1 MGLGRLATVTGKIT
15 TRAVMVWALRC
26 TAAFVGWAQASN
38 AQAIASAIRAKNYD
52 HALELAKQALKTAPN
67 DVRVLTL
74 QAIAFQELG
83 QEGKALA
90 GFHRA
95 LELSPDYLAA
105 LEGAAQL
112 EYAAGSERATPL
124 LDRLLKLRPDEPTAH
139 AMRAVMAWKH
149 RDCETAVLHFERS
162 RSVIASQ
169 PDALEEFGICLL
181 RLKRPE
187 AAAELFRQLV
197 VKDPANRR
205 ARYSLASV
213 EMMAQRYQAAIDCL
227 QPLIAGAD
235 PDPKALA
242 LASGAYEALG
252 DTPNAVSTLR
262 QAIVLDPR
270 NESYYLDFAALSF
283 THKSYEAGI
292 QMVKAG
298 LTLSPDSPKLHLA
311 RGILYV
317 QIGQIDPADADFAAS
332 ERLDPQQPS
341 TAAARVLAHLQQN
354 NMEEAQ
360 KAVQQEMS
368 DRPNDG
374 FLYYLLAEVLNWQ
387 GPPAG
392 SPEFQ
397 KALDAAL
404 TAVLLQPG
412 LTLARNLLSRLYL
425 ANGQVKLAIEECR
438 AVLHDNPQ
446 DPVALYRLMRALKN
460 TGDPEGAKQI
470 PELLRKFNEARQ
482 MASKQEAQEN
492 RYKLVEEAAGT
503 VK

>member
-1 MGLGRLATVTGKIT
+1 
-15 TRAVMVWALRC
+15 
-26 TAAFVGWAQASN
+26 
-38 AQAIASAIRAKNYD
+38 
-52 HALELAKQALKTAPN
+52 
-67 DVRVLTL
+67 
-74 QAIAFQELG
+74 
-83 QEGKALA
+83 
-90 GFHRA
+90 
-95 LELSPDYLAA
+95 
-105 LEGAAQL
+105 
-112 EYAAGSERATPL
+112 
-124 LDRLLKLRPDEPTAH
+124 
-139 AMRAVMAWKH
+139 
-149 RDCETAVLHFERS
+149 
-162 RSVIASQ
+162 
-169 PDALEEFGICLL
+169 
-181 RLKRPE
+181 
-187 AAAELFRQLV
+187 
-197 VKDPANRR
+197 
-205 ARYSLASV
+205 
-213 EMMAQRYQAAIDCL
+213 
-227 QPLIAGAD
+227 
-235 PDPKALA
+235 
-242 LASGAYEALG
+242 
-252 DTPNAVSTLR
+252 
-262 QAIVLDPR
+262 
-270 NESYYLDFAALSF
+270 LSF

-317 QIGQIDPADADFAAS
+317 QIGHIDQADADFAAS

-404 TAVLLQPG
+404 TAVRLQPG

-425 ANGQVKLAIEECR
+425 DNGQVKLAIEECR

>member
-1 MGLGRLATVTGKIT
+1 MTGKTT
-15 TRAVMVWALRC
+15 TRAVIAWALG
-26 TAAFVGWAQASN
+26 TAAAFVGWAQTPAPN
-38 AQAIASAIRAKNYD
+38 AQSIASALQAKNYD

-74 QAIAFQELG
+74 EALALKELG
-83 QEGKALA
+83 QEQKALA
-90 GFHRA
+90 VFQRA

-112 EYAAGSERATPL
+112 EYAAGSASAIPL
-124 LDRLLKLRPDEPTAH
+124 LDRLLKVRPDEPTAH
-139 AMRAVMAWKH
+139 AMRAVIAWKH

-169 PDALEEFGICLL
+169 SEALEEFGICLV
-181 RLKRPE
+181 RLKHPE
-187 AAAELFRQLV
+187 AAAEVFRQLV
-197 VKDPANRR
+197 AKDPANRR

-213 EMMAQRYQAAIDCL
+213 EMMAQRHQAAIDSL
-227 QPLIAGAD
+227 QPLMAGRD

-262 QAIVLDPR
+262 QAIVGDPR
-270 NESYYLDFAALSF
+270 KESYYLDFAALSLA
-283 THKSYEAGI
+283 HKSYGAGI
-292 QMVKAG
+292 QMIQAG
-298 LTLSPDSPKLHLA
+298 LTLLPDSPKLHLA

-317 QIGQIDPADADFAAS
+317 QIGQMEHADADFAAS
-332 ERLDPQQPS
+332 ERLDPEQAS

-354 NMEEAQ
+354 NMEEAL
-360 KAVQQEMS
+360 KAVQEEMS
-368 DRPNDG
+368 GRPDDG

-404 TAVLLQPG
+404 TAVRIQPG

-425 ANGQVKLAIEECR
+425 DNGQVKLAIEQCR
-438 AVLHDNPQ
+438 AVLRDNPQ

-460 TGDPEGAKQI
+460 TGDPEDAKQI

-482 MASKQEAQEN
+482 VASKKEAQEN
-492 RYKLVEEAAGT
+492 RYKLVEEATTGT
-503 VK
+503 AK

>member
-1 MGLGRLATVTGKIT
+1 MALALG
-15 TRAVMVWALRC
+15 C
-26 TAAFVGWAQASN
+26 TAAFMGWAQAQAPN
-38 AQAIASAIRAKNYD
+38 AQAIAAAIRAKNYD

-74 QAIAFQELG
+74 EALAFKELG

-90 GFHRA
+90 GFHRV

-112 EYAAGSERATPL
+112 EYAAGSERAAPL

-139 AMRAVMAWKH
+139 AMRAVMAWRQ

-162 RSVIASQ
+162 RPVIASQ
-169 PDALEEFGICLL
+169 PDALEEFGVCLV
-181 RLKRPE
+181 RLKRAE
-187 AAAELFRQLV
+187 AAADVFRQLV
-197 VKDPANRR
+197 AKDPANRR

-213 EMMAQRYQAAIDCL
+213 EMMAQRYQAAIDSL

-242 LASGAYEALG
+242 LASSAYEALG

-262 QAIVLDPR
+262 QAIVGDPR
-270 NESYYLDFAALSF
+270 NESYYLDFTALSF
-283 THKSYEAGI
+283 AHKSYEAGI
-292 QMVKAG
+292 QMIKAG
-298 LTLSPDSPKLHLA
+298 LMLSPDSPKLHLA

-317 QIGQIDPADADFAAS
+317 QIGQIDQADADFAAS
-332 ERLDPQQPS
+332 ERLDPEQSS

-354 NMEEAQ
+354 NMEEAL
-360 KAVQQEMS
+360 KAVQEEMS
-368 DRPNDG
+368 GRPNDG

-392 SPEFQ
+392 SAEFQ

-404 TAVLLQPG
+404 TAVRLQPG

-425 ANGQVKLAIEECR
+425 DNGQVKLAIEQCR
-438 AVLHDNPQ
+438 AVLRDNPQ
-446 DPVALYRLMRALKN
+446 DPVALYRLIRALKN
-460 TGDPEGAKQI
+460 TGDPEDAKQI

-482 MASKQEAQEN
+482 NASKQEAQES
-492 RYKLVEEAAGT
+492 RYKLVEEAAGK

>member
-1 MGLGRLATVTGKIT
+1 MNRKTTIAQAVLA
-15 TRAVMVWALRC
+15 L
-26 TAAFVGWAQASN
+26 AFGAWAQTPPPN
-38 AQAIASAIRAKNYD
+38 AQSIAAAIRAKNYD
-52 HALELAKQALKTAPN
+52 QALELAQQALKTAPN
-67 DVRVLTL
+67 DVRILTL
-74 QAIAFQELG
+74 QALAFKELG

-90 GFHRA
+90 GFHRV

-112 EYAAGSERATPL
+112 EYAASSERAVPL

-139 AMRAVMAWKH
+139 AMRAVMAWKQ

-169 PDALEEFGICLL
+169 PDALEEFGVCLV
-181 RLKRPE
+181 RLKRAD
-187 AAAELFRQLV
+187 AAAEVFRQLV
-197 VKDPANRR
+197 AKDPANRR

-213 EMMAQRYQAAIDCL
+213 EMMAQRYQAAINAVE
-227 QPLIAGAD
+227 PLIAGAD

-242 LASGAYEALG
+242 LASSAYEALG
-252 DTPNAVSTLR
+252 DTPNAVGTLR
-262 QAIVLDPR
+262 QAIVADPR

-283 THKSYEAGI
+283 AHKSYEAGI

-298 LTLSPDSPKLHLA
+298 LMLSPDSPGLHLA

-317 QIGQIDPADADFAAS
+317 QVGQIEQADADFAAS

-341 TAAARVLAHLQQN
+341 TAVARVLSHLQQN
-354 NMEEAQ
+354 NMDEAL

-368 DRPNDG
+368 GRPNDG
-374 FLYYLLAEVLNWQ
+374 YLYYLLAEVLNWQ

-404 TAVLLQPG
+404 TAVRLQPG

-425 ANGQVKLAIEECR
+425 DNGQVKLAIEQCR
-438 AVLHDNPQ
+438 AVLRDNPQ

-460 TGDPEGAKQI
+460 TGDPEDAKQI

-482 MASKQEAQEN
+482 NASKQEAQES

-503 VK
+503 AK

>member
-1 MGLGRLATVTGKIT
+1 MA
-15 TRAVMVWALRC
+15 WALGMS
-26 TAAFVGWAQASN
+26 AAFAGWAQTPAPN
-38 AQAIASAIRAKNYD
+38 AQSIASALRAKNYE

-74 QAIAFQELG
+74 EGLAWKELG
-83 QEGKALA
+83 QDQKALA
-90 GFHRA
+90 VFHCA

-112 EYAAGSERATPL
+112 EYAAASERAIPL
-124 LDRLLKLRPDEPTAH
+124 LDRLLKLRPNEATAH

-162 RSVIASQ
+162 RSIIASQ
-169 PDALEEFGICLL
+169 PEALEEFGICLV
-181 RLKRPE
+181 RLKHPE
-187 AAAELFRQLV
+187 AAAEVFRQLV
-197 VKDPANRR
+197 AKDPANRR

-213 EMMAQRYQAAIDCL
+213 EMMAQRHQAAIDSL
-227 QPLIAGAD
+227 RPLMAGSQ

-262 QAIVLDPR
+262 QAIVGAPR
-270 NESYYLDFAALSF
+270 NESYYLDFAALSLA
-283 THKSYEAGI
+283 HKSYQAGI
-292 QMVKAG
+292 QMIKAG
-298 LTLSPDSPKLHLA
+298 LMLSPDSPKLHLA

-317 QIGQIDPADADFAAS
+317 QIGQMEQADADFAAS
-332 ERLDPQQPS
+332 ERLDPEQPS
-341 TAAARVLAHLQQN
+341 TAAARVLTHLQQN
-354 NMEEAQ
+354 NMEEALQ
-360 KAVQQEMS
+360 AVQEEMS
-368 DRPNDG
+368 GRPGDG

-397 KALDAAL
+397 KAVDAAL
-404 TAVLLQPG
+404 TAVRLQPG

-425 ANGQVKLAIEECR
+425 DNGQVQLAIEQCR
-438 AVLHDNPQ
+438 AVLGDNPQ

-460 TGDPEGAKQI
+460 TGDPEDAKQV

-482 MASKQEAQEN
+482 MASKQEAREN
-492 RYKLVEEAAGT
+492 RYKLVEEATSGA
-503 VK
+503 K

>member
-1 MGLGRLATVTGKIT
+1 MNRKTTIAQAVLA
-15 TRAVMVWALRC
+15 L
-26 TAAFVGWAQASN
+26 AFGAWAQTPPPN
-38 AQAIASAIRAKNYD
+38 AQSIAAAIRAKNYD
-52 HALELAKQALKTAPN
+52 QALELAQQALKTAPN
-67 DVRVLTL
+67 DVRILTL
-74 QAIAFQELG
+74 QALAFKELG

-90 GFHRA
+90 GFHRV

-112 EYAAGSERATPL
+112 EYAASSERAVPL

-139 AMRAVMAWKH
+139 AMRAVMAWKQ

-169 PDALEEFGICLL
+169 PDALEEFGVCLV
-181 RLKRPE
+181 RLKRAE
-187 AAAELFRQLV
+187 AAAEVFRQLV
-197 VKDPANRR
+197 AKDPANRR

-213 EMMAQRYQAAIDCL
+213 EMMAQRYQAVIDSL
-227 QPLIAGAD
+227 RPLIAGAD

-242 LASGAYEALG
+242 LASSAYEALG
-252 DTPNAVSTLR
+252 DTPNAVGTLR
-262 QAIVLDPR
+262 QAIVADPR

-283 THKSYEAGI
+283 AHKSYEAGI

-298 LTLSPDSPKLHLA
+298 LMLSPDSPGLHLA

-317 QIGQIDPADADFAAS
+317 QVGQIEQADADFAAS
-332 ERLDPQQPS
+332 ERLDPQQPG
-341 TAAARVLAHLQQN
+341 TAVARVLSHLQQN
-354 NMEEAQ
+354 NMDEAL
-360 KAVQQEMS
+360 KAVQEEMS
-368 DRPNDG
+368 GRPNDG
-374 FLYYLLAEVLNWQ
+374 YLYYLLAEVLNWQ

-404 TAVLLQPG
+404 TAVRLQPG

-425 ANGQVKLAIEECR
+425 DNGQVKLAIEQCR
-438 AVLHDNPQ
+438 AVLRDNPQ

-460 TGDPEGAKQI
+460 TGDPEDAKQI

-482 MASKQEAQEN
+482 TASKQEAQEN

-503 VK
+503 AK